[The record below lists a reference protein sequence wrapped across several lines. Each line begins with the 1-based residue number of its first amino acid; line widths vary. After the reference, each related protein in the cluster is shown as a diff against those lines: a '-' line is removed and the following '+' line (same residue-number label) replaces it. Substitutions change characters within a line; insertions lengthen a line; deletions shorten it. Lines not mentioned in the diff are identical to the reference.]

1 MRGGFSGGTFASGL
15 ATMAAAQ
22 KDPAVGKLLADPFAL
37 TTGFHGPAQPDGD
50 HPYEDKV
57 AGSWVVPFMMAG
69 INTKAVH
76 RTNFLLGH
84 PWGEDFQY
92 DEMLMVAGPP
102 TGAPLQA
109 SRPRQ
114 RAAAQAGRGSGTK
127 EEREARLLRTSC
139 SHPPRKLDEHRGPR
153 TGEGRHVDP
162 GYGSTSKML
171 GEAALA
177 LAFDVARETTPPGC
191 WTPASAMG
199 EALLKRLPRPPAIT
213 FEVEGELK
221 RKGILEKTRMSKRI
235 GVIGLGQRI
244 AHVLAAMDEVGWTI
258 DLAGYADPSPVGLPI
273 LAEAG
278 IRAGRAYRD
287 EAELLADGPFDLI
300 MIGTPNHLHRAHLD
314 AAFAAGFPVFSE
326 KPIVRTAE
334 ESFDLARTLAAGTT
348 PPLFIGLVMRSM
360 PLVRE
365 VIARADAGELG
376 DLHSRWT
383 RPSTCTPSM
392 GQPISPPGTGGRRK
406 AEWGGSFMLDK
417 VCHDFDIFARLAR
430 SRAMR
435 VASFGGRRIFT
446 PDQTDLPKTYEDG
459 AAAYAQRD
467 AGWMGANDAFHS
479 DMDLNDHQV
488 AIAHY
493 ESGLALAFHS
503 NSHVSLQERR
513 WYIVG
518 TRGTLLADLV
528 RNKLMVRP
536 SLHRGKPERIDFA
549 TRTADLHNG
558 ADQAM
563 AIDLL
568 AALDEEKR
576 LPRDA
581 AEDSLE
587 AGLTGD
593 GDGRGG

>member
-1 MRGGFSGGTFASGL
+1 
-15 ATMAAAQ
+15 
-22 KDPAVGKLLADPFAL
+22 
-37 TTGFHGPAQPDGD
+37 
-50 HPYEDKV
+50 
-57 AGSWVVPFMMAG
+57 
-69 INTKAVH
+69 
-76 RTNFLLGH
+76 
-84 PWGEDFQY
+84 
-92 DEMLMVAGPP
+92 
-102 TGAPLQA
+102 
-109 SRPRQ
+109 
-114 RAAAQAGRGSGTK
+114 
-127 EEREARLLRTSC
+127 
-139 SHPPRKLDEHRGPR
+139 
-153 TGEGRHVDP
+153 
-162 GYGSTSKML
+162 
-171 GEAALA
+171 
-177 LAFDVARETTPPGC
+177 
-191 WTPASAMG
+191 
-199 EALLKRLPRPPAIT
+199 
-213 FEVEGELK
+213 
-221 RKGILEKTRMSKRI
+221 MSKRI

-244 AHVLAAMDEVGWTI
+244 AHVLAAMDEMGCTI

-278 IRAGRAYRD
+278 IRPGRAYRD

-334 ESFDLARTLAAGTT
+334 ESFDLARVLASATT

-376 DLHSRWT
+376 ELISMDATEHLHPEHGAYLARNW
-383 RPSTCTPSM
+383 
-392 GQPISPPGTGGRRK
+392 RRK

-417 VCHDFDIFARLAR
+417 VCHDFDIFGRLAR
-430 SRAMR
+430 SRATR

-446 PDQTDLPKTYEDG
+446 PDHADLPKTYEDG
-459 AAAYAQRD
+459 SAAYALRD

-513 WYIVG
+513 WYLVG

-568 AALDEEKR
+568 AALDGEKPFPVT
-576 LPRDA
+576 PR
-581 AEDSLE
+581 DSLE
-587 AGLTGD
+587 AGLTVMAMDDAAERNEVVDLTATWRRLDEALEGSE
-593 GDGRGG
+593 RVAA